1 MALTIQQKKTLRG
14 LAHHLNP
21 VIQIGAKGITDALMD
36 ELNGAL
42 DHHELI
48 KVRINEGDRE
58 ARRAIIDAV
67 VQSTGAEL
75 VQSIGKVFV
84 LYRRN
89 PEKKNSDIVL
99 PGS

>member
-21 VIQIGAKGITDALMD
+21 VIQIGAKGVTNALMD
-36 ELNGAL
+36 ELNSTL

-48 KVRINEGDRE
+48 KIKINEGDRE
-58 ARRAIIDAV
+58 TRKAIIEAV
-67 VQSTGAEL
+67 VETTGAEL

-84 LYRRN
+84 LYRSN
-89 PEKKNSDIVL
+89 PLKKKSERLI
-99 PGS
+99 P